1 MVRLADPPRLAR
13 TERSRISSFIE
24 VLLPQVQGSWWHEI
38 LQGNRESDVGPGV
51 RIMTAN
57 DRENLLK
64 ALQAKTPYP
73 RYWLNR
79 LSNDQLF
86 RMNQRIE
93 YKEYNAKMKAGKTS

>member
-1 MVRLADPPRLAR
+1 MVRLANLPDVYRAG
-13 TERSRISSFIE
+13 RSWILQISE
-24 VLLPQVQGSWWHEI
+24 ALLSEVQGSRRTTKI
-38 LQGNRESDVGPGV
+38 QRDCASDVGPGV